1 MFQCVPRRYGSHRE
15 TADGTMPARSLQA
28 CGIRAFGVGAVA
40 AFDNGDKIVYEFLG
54 QGFAIRVG
62 IGIVRSRLPVVVAR
76 RHYDGRSHVPVLGH
90 VVEQFA

>member
-1 MFQCVPRRYGSHRE
+1 
-15 TADGTMPARSLQA
+15 MPARSLQT
-28 CGIRAFGVGAVA
+28 CDIRTFGIGTVTAL
-40 AFDNGDKIVYEFLG
+40 DNGNQVVCKFFR
-54 QGFAIRVG
+54 QSFAIRVG

>member
-1 MFQCVPRRYGSHRE
+1 
-15 TADGTMPARSLQA
+15 MPARSLQA
-28 CGIRAFGVGAVA
+28 CCIRTFSVGTVA
-40 AFDNGDKIVYEFLG
+40 ALHNGNQVVYKLLW

-62 IGIVRSRLPVVVAR
+62 IGIISGRLPVVVAR